1 MYILIVFTPKNQHVI
16 DLLVDTAVISE
27 KNLLLYNEIPQIQE
41 EKIGQEQIEQGQ
53 YAVY

>member
-1 MYILIVFTPKNQHVI
+1 MYVLIVFTPKNQHVI

-27 KNLLLYNEIPQIQE
+27 KSLMLYNETPQTHQE
-41 EKIGQEQIEQGQ
+41 EIEGGS